1 MRPERWTTA
10 NNQPAKIRFTIPD
23 ALTEKQMLKLRQV
36 LLGRSVSLYSS
47 TKYTELIYT
56 CQGLE
61 PAQIL
66 QLRLVILIA
75 LTIFPI
81 LWLNPIWVRIISF
94 LGLFLIRFYSIIKS
108 VAYSS
113 TSTVPPGPFDRMG
126 YKATNW
132 RITLEPA
139 EISTYT

>member
-1 MRPERWTTA
+1 
-10 NNQPAKIRFTIPD
+10 
-23 ALTEKQMLKLRQV
+23 MLKLRQV
-36 LLGRSVSLYSS
+36 LLGRSVSLYNS

-94 LGLFLIRFYSIIKS
+94 LGLFLICFYTTLK
-108 VAYSS
+108 VGCVLFDVHG
-113 TSTVPPGPFDRMG
+113 TSRTAR
-126 YKATNW
+126 
-132 RITLEPA
+132 
-139 EISTYT
+139 